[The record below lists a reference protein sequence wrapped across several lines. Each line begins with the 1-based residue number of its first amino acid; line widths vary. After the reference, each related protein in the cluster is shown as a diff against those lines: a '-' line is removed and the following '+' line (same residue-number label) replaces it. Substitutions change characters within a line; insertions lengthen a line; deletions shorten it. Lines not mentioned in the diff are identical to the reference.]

1 MRRVFSFSF
10 LFFFTFFFFL
20 CARKINNPRK
30 QWQSL
35 CPPPLPPTPSLT
47 GNYPNSGIAWDA
59 WYMHLVSF
67 AVRLLRVCIMIST
80 FLAALSAGSCNKHL
94 SLSLS
99 LCPSLCLSLSLSRSV
114 CAPSGVIEIILLQLY
129 QRGNPN
135 DKYINKLQARCDSP
149 QLGTAF
155 SFGAHFSTF
164 PLDTFHLALSSL

>member
-1 MRRVFSFSF
+1 MRTQNQQPMQTVAVLVPSPF
-10 LFFFTFFFFL
+10 
-20 CARKINNPRK
+20 A
-30 QWQSL
+30 SL
-35 CPPPLPPTPSLT
+35 PATPSLAT

-59 WYMHLVSF
+59 WCMHLVSF

-80 FLAALSAGSCNKHL
+80 FLAALSAGSCSKHL

-99 LCPSLCLSLSLSRSV
+99 LCPSFCLALCV

-129 QRGNPN
+129 QRGNPY

-155 SFGAHFSTF
+155 SFCRSLLHFST
-164 PLDTFHLALSSL
+164 LDTFHLALSSL